1 LPRRR
6 GSTTA
11 SPRFR
16 RLRRLPRRLGYGEEA
31 TLVEH
36 LDELRSRLI
45 ISIVSIGVFFPV
57 AYVFHERLVEW
68 LMRPLPDDRML
79 VTLGVTEPFT
89 TSVKVSFYAALAL
102 AFPVLVWQAWSFFA
116 PAVQE
121 GRQRIV
127 ARFVALAT
135 LLFAGGMAFA
145 YFVIL
150 PKALSFLTNFDE
162 NLYEIQIRAS
172 YYLSFVTLMIFAT
185 GLVFQ
190 LPIFV
195 LALVRLGIV
204 NTDQLRRNRKLAYVL
219 LLGGAILLPTV
230 DPVSLAFEV
239 VPLWVL
245 FELSIWLSVLMERRW
260 QRRAETELAAG

>member
-1 LPRRR
+1 MAP
-6 GSTTA
+6 
-11 SPRFR
+11 

-45 ISIVSIGVFFPV
+45 VSLLAVGVFFPV
-57 AYVFHERLVEW
+57 AYVFHEHLVRW
-68 LMRPLPDDRML
+68 LMRPLPDGTHI

-89 TSVKVSFYAALAL
+89 TAVKLSFYAALSA

-121 GRQRIV
+121 GRQRVV
-127 ARFVALAT
+127 ARFVAFAT
-135 LLFAGGMAFA
+135 VLFAGGMAFA

-150 PKALSFLTNFDE
+150 PLALRFLTHFDE
-162 NLYEIQIRAS
+162 ELYDIQIRAS
-172 YYLSFVTLMIFAT
+172 YYLSFAALMIFAT

-195 LALVRLGIV
+195 LALVRLRILT
-204 NTDQLRRNRKLAYVL
+204 TDQLRRNRKIAYVA
-219 LLGGAILLPTV
+219 LLGAAILLPTV

-239 VPLWVL
+239 LPLWLL
-245 FELSIWLSVLMERRW
+245 FEGSIWLSVVMERRW
-260 QRRAETELAAG
+260 AARGQLVTE

>member
-1 LPRRR
+1 VAP
-6 GSTTA
+6 
-11 SPRFR
+11 

-45 ISIVSIGVFFPV
+45 FCLLAVGVFFPV
-57 AYVFHERLVEW
+57 AYIFHDRLVHW
-68 LMRPLPDDRML
+68 LMRPLPDGTHI

-89 TSVKVSFYAALAL
+89 TAVKLSFYAALAA

-116 PAVQE
+116 PAVEE
-121 GRQRIV
+121 GRQRVV
-127 ARFVALAT
+127 ARFVGLAT
-135 LLFAGGMAFA
+135 LLFATGMAFS

-150 PKALSFLTNFDE
+150 PLALRFLTNFDE
-162 NLYEIQIRAS
+162 DLYDIQIRAS
-172 YYLSFVTLMIFAT
+172 YYLSFASLMIFAT

-190 LPIFV
+190 LPIFI

-204 NTDQLRRNRKLAYVL
+204 TTDQLRRNRKIAYVA
-219 LLGGAILLPTV
+219 LLGAAILLPTV

-239 VPLWVL
+239 APLWVL
-245 FELSIWLSVLMERRW
+245 FEGSIWLSVAMERRW
-260 QRRAETELAAG
+260 AARRQLVTE

>member
-1 LPRRR
+1 M
-6 GSTTA
+6 
-11 SPRFR
+11 SP

-36 LDELRSRLI
+36 LDELRTRLLV
-45 ISIVSIGVFFPV
+45 SIVAIGVFFPI
-57 AYVFHERLVEW
+57 AYAFHERLVEW
-68 LMRPLPDDRML
+68 LMRPLPEDREL

-116 PAVQE
+116 PAVE
-121 GRQRIV
+121 ERRQRIV
-127 ARFVALAT
+127 ARFVALAS

-150 PKALSFLTNFDE
+150 PKALDFLTDYDDE
-162 NLYEIQIRAS
+162 LYDIQIRAS
-172 YYLSFVTLMIFAT
+172 YYLSFVSLLIFAT

-195 LALVRLGIV
+195 LALVRLGILT
-204 NTDQLRRNRKLAYVL
+204 TDQLRRNRKIAYVV
-219 LLGGAILLPTV
+219 LLGAAILLPTV

-260 QRRAETELAAG
+260 AARGHLVPQ